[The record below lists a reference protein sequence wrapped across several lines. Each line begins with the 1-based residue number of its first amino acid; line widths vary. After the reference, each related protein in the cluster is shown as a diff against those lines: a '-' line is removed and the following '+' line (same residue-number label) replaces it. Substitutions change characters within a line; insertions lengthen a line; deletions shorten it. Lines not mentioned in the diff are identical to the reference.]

1 MDLNKKIF
9 QIIKRFTEKD
19 LIKILYTEGAMK
31 VINILLLPLYLNL
44 MSKNEYAN
52 YGFILAFVGSS
63 ASILNLSFYV
73 YQSKYTHLEVEPKK
87 LFQKL
92 VSSLTVFNLFFFLI
106 IPLFINPEK
115 ALKIVLGISNVGI
128 YYTPIALAISISSLF
143 LVLKTY
149 LYPAGK
155 VRLYQNLVFVIGLL
169 IHFIVLILFILLD
182 VDKALLRITVYA
194 LVFFLMFLWIWKKL
208 TCEFRILKYQEL
220 KKILKVTLP
229 LIIGSIS
236 AIIINLIDRYLLNSK
251 NLYETVADFNLALTL
266 TLLISFVTSSINDTF
281 QVEFFAQK
289 SISQS
294 LKKLK
299 SILKFTLGIN
309 LILSL
314 LLYLGTYIAIEV
326 KFIPQSYES
335 VLLILPYV
343 LVSKSIT
350 SLTNFITHTYLL
362 FDKTSLNAYQSL
374 ILSLLSI
381 PIAFYFINK
390 YDTIGACYSIVI
402 VSVIGF
408 LISLGFSRTAYL
420 QHLNKLE
427 SSI

>member
-1 MDLNKKIF
+1 
-9 QIIKRFTEKD
+9 
-19 LIKILYTEGAMK
+19 
-31 VINILLLPLYLNL
+31 
-44 MSKNEYAN
+44 
-52 YGFILAFVGSS
+52 
-63 ASILNLSFYV
+63 
-73 YQSKYTHLEVEPKK
+73 
-87 LFQKL
+87 
-92 VSSLTVFNLFFFLI
+92 
-106 IPLFINPEK
+106 
-115 ALKIVLGISNVGI
+115 
-128 YYTPIALAISISSLF
+128 
-143 LVLKTY
+143 
-149 LYPAGK
+149 
-155 VRLYQNLVFVIGLL
+155 
-169 IHFIVLILFILLD
+169 
-182 VDKALLRITVYA
+182 
-194 LVFFLMFLWIWKKL
+194 MFLWIWKKL